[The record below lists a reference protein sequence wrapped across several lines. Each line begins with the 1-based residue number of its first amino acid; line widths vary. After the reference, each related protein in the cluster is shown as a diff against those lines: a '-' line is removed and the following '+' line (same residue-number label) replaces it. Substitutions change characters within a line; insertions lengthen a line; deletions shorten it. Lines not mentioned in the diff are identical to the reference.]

1 MAQFDVL
8 KLRHLEALGVVVE
21 VLVDLALVDEIR
33 EELLQVPLARDEDED
48 RRRTLAGVVVD
59 DDVEVVDLLDKLLA
73 RLLREPEQ
81 ELVDHQHDAAKALGL
96 GVLRHA
102 REAVAP
108 AGVDARIGRVTP
120 LVRQPRAREALARL
134 RRAARDALEVLAAAD
149 DALRLEPLPDDV
161 AVLLRL
167 APDLLEDRIDIEEL
181 EGRLAAPLERGV
193 EALVDSAVE
202 AGALASNGE
211 HVDAHDE
218 QARLREPGLVVR
230 RIATLAR
237 LRILVRVE
245 ERAELLPRRL
255 GALEQQREH
264 GHEVRL
270 AASEATVDE
279 APVLLAAVEDL
290 LHVVEDAGQLFL
302 DGGRDDVVVDE
313 LLDLVRTGIGLA
325 QLDDEAHRPNV
336 LGARKIERVGDG
348 RGHDSSV
355 SSLSLVRLL
364 ARCGRSS
371 GSSARAVGGGKRFFQ
386 SSISSRLGPSGPTS
400 ACSSAF
406 SRAAAAASSRA
417 TSGRRRHAL
426 SSRPMRS
433 ARGTPA
439 SSSSSSIA
447 RMAFRRWRA
456 SSPAQPI
463 RRFRARAARHLG
475 EGDEALSRNVE
486 LAAEAPVFGR
496 RKSPLL

>member
-1 MAQFDVL
+1 MT
-8 KLRHLEALGVVVE
+8 LRLLISC
-21 VLVDLALVDEIR
+21 D
-33 EELLQVPLARDEDED
+33 ELL
-48 RRRTLAGVVVD
+48 AG
-59 DDVEVVDLLDKLLA
+59 LLG
-73 RLLREPEQ
+73 EPEQ

-102 REAVAP
+102 REPVAP
-108 AGVDARIGRVTP
+108 PGVDARIGRVTP
-120 LVRQPRAREALARL
+120 LVLQPRAREALARL

-167 APDLLEDRIDIEEL
+167 APDLLEDRVDVEEL

-193 EALVDSAVE
+193 EAFVDGAVE
-202 AGALASNGE
+202 AGALAANGE

-245 ERAELLPRRL
+245 ERAELLPRWLR
-255 GALEQQREH
+255 ALEQQREH

-270 AASEATVDE
+270 AASEAAVDE

-290 LHVVEDAGQLFL
+290 LHVVEDAGQLLL
-302 DGGRDDVVVDE
+302 DGRRDDVVVDE
-313 LLDLVRTGIGLA
+313 LLDLVRAGIGLA

-355 SSLSLVRLL
+355 SSLSPSSSSRAAAARLVRV
-364 ARCGRSS
+364 ARV
-371 GSSARAVGGGKRFFQ
+371 VGGGKRFFQ

-400 ACSSAF
+400 ACSSAL
-406 SRAAAAASSRA
+406 SRVAAAASSRA
-417 TSGRRRHAL
+417 TRAEGARRCRAGRCDQRAEQPHPRAPRR
-426 SSRPMRS
+426 SRGWPS
-433 ARGTPA
+433 VAAAGVQ
-439 SSSSSSIA
+439 
-447 RMAFRRWRA
+447 
-456 SSPAQPI
+456 PAQP
-463 RRFRARAARHLG
+463 
-475 EGDEALSRNVE
+475 
-486 LAAEAPVFGR
+486 
-496 RKSPLL
+496 